1 VCAQAVKTIDIVSK
15 RYTYCVVVIVVAADV
30 NVSVYFFYL
39 LLLFQRVFFIFFF
52 FFNVRR
58 AEDADSPL
66 KSLKGQFEERTK
78 KMDHEVATFQKKVAT
93 SKKGAPP
100 KQAGFV
106 LHPQTVVNSAF
117 IAIEVGCKDLQ
128 LKAKAL
134 GKTPIAITVRT
145 SLHSESFGM
154 CPPCLFVYV
163 LECTH
168 HVYLFTFCNCDFNAA
183 LTPLR
188 PSV

>member
-1 VCAQAVKTIDIVSK
+1 MSAQALNTIDIVLK
-15 RYTYCVVVIVVAADV
+15 RYTYCVVVVVVADV
-30 NVSVYFFYL
+30 NVSLYIFF
-39 LLLFQRVFFIFFF
+39 FFF
-52 FFNVRR
+52 FFNVRH

-66 KSLKGQFEERTK
+66 KSLKSQFEERTK

-117 IAIEVGCKDLQ
+117 IAIEAGCKDLQ

-145 SLHSESFGM
+145 SLHSERFGM
-154 CPPCLFVYV
+154 YPPCLFVYV
-163 LECTH
+163 LKCTH
-168 HVYLFTFCNCDFNAA
+168 HVCLFTF
-183 LTPLR
+183 
-188 PSV
+188 